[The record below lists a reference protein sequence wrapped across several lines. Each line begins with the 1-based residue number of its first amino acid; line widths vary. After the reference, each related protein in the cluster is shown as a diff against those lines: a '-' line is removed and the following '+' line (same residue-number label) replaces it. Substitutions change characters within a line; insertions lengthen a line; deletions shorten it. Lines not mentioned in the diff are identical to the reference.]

1 MKYKLIIRKKFKPTN
16 HMNRQSKYHLKCFV
30 RVRSLPAQ
38 HNLGSSGHFPSL
50 TSLLIVAS
58 SLHVLTFSTLCLG
71 RFLIRRIYGAYHSRG
86 TYFTFNIFKT
96 LPKRSG
102 CHAIAAGNY
111 LHVTRS
117 HTASWLRDGGS
128 SCTECERRF
137 EKRYW
142 LSFNE
147 RWLTTSQRIV
157 RSLRRY

>member
-71 RFLIRRIYGAYHSRG
+71 RFLICKIHSAFHSRG
-86 TYFTFNIFKT
+86 TYCTFNRFKP
-96 LPKRSG
+96 LQKRSG
-102 CHAIAAGNY
+102 CHAIAAGHY
-111 LHVTRS
+111 LHLTQS
-117 HTASWLRDGGS
+117 HSASWLSDGGS
-128 SCTECERRF
+128 SCTKCERRF
-137 EKRYW
+137 GERYL
-142 LSFNE
+142 LSFN
-147 RWLTTSQRIV
+147 
-157 RSLRRY
+157 